1 MIPNKAKT
9 FEGEIQAFSERC
21 LSSPL
26 EMGAPGEVFW
36 ACPIRRPRTQWGDY
50 GWECL
55 GVSQGKLEEV
65 AREREVWACP
75 QDSAPDKQ
83 NKMNQWNYL

>member
-26 EMGAPGEVFW
+26 EMGPPGEVFMSHQK
-36 ACPIRRPRTQWGDY
+36 TQWRDY
-50 GWECL
+50 VSKLAWGCL
-55 GVSQGKLEEV
+55 GVSQGKLEDV
-65 AREREVWACP
+65 AGGRSGLAPKTRP
-75 QDSAPDKQ
+75 QIS
-83 NKMNQWNYL
+83 KMNQWMYL